1 MGIMAEAEAALVEEK
16 GEPLDDEEKEIAG
29 KMWEAFKAGDEE
41 EMKKLHARAE
51 KKMKRKGGKGDKGPK
66 GKGGE
71 GKGPKGKGGKGEGRG
86 EGKGEGKGGKK
97 LVLVSEEKGNQG
109 MKKAMG
115 ADDDMPTREEMKEFK
130 DQWDQLD
137 DKQKDEAEKVIMA
150 EAEAALVEEKGEP
163 LDDEEKEIAGKMWE
177 AFKKG
182 DEEEMKKLHARAE

>member
-1 MGIMAEAEAALVEEK
+1 MGREEMKEFKDQWDQLDDKQKDEAEKVIMAEAEAALVEEK

-66 GKGGE
+66 GKGG
-71 GKGPKGKGGKGEGRG
+71 KG

-137 DKQKDEAEKVIMA
+137 DKQKDE
-150 EAEAALVEEKGEP
+150 
-163 LDDEEKEIAGKMWE
+163 
-177 AFKKG
+177 
-182 DEEEMKKLHARAE
+182 